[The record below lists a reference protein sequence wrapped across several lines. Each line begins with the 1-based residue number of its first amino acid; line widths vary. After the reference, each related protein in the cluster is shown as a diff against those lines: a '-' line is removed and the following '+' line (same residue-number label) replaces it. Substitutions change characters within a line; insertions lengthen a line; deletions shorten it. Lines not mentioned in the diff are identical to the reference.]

1 MPDPD
6 HIDGDEVMISV
17 KIMFFAAFRELVGKK
32 EIKLE
37 LGSQEKYTM
46 SDVLNELMESKGI
59 PIKSMLLDDEGNLR
73 KGVQI
78 FINGVKIHISDKVET
93 PIKNDDI
100 IAILPTV
107 GGGRTIPRFLPYR
120 VPHGDIPDACNTL

>member
-1 MPDPD
+1 MPLPD
-6 HIDGDEVMISV
+6 HIYGDEVMISV
-17 KIMFFAAFRELVGKK
+17 NIRFFAAFRELVGKR

-37 LGSQEKYTM
+37 LGRQEKYSI

-59 PIKSMLLDDEGNLR
+59 PIRSMLLDEGGNLR

-78 FINGVKIHISDKVET
+78 FINGVKIHISDGVET

-107 GGGRTIPRFLPYR
+107 GGG
-120 VPHGDIPDACNTL
+120 